1 MADRRLMAKSALGA
15 ARLNLG
21 RATALQRFLPLA
33 VSLAVLLG
41 TWEIVVWYFDV
52 KVFVLPAPSAI
63 AAEVVDRW
71 PILQKAVLAT
81 LNEAL
86 TGFALGIAIGLLLAM
101 VLVLTPPLEAAL
113 MPVLVAINC
122 VPVVAYTPLALI
134 WLGIGPASKIA
145 MVVIAVS
152 FVILLNTLQGL
163 KRPEEGQINLMRS
176 FGASR
181 LRIIWT
187 LRLPA
192 AMPSL
197 VNGMRVGIVRAMI
210 IAIVSEMLGAY
221 RGIGWIIFQAT
232 QQVNFLQ
239 VWAAIAVSSVASM
252 VLYLLLV
259 WVDRKV
265 VWWK

>member
-1 MADRRLMAKSALGA
+1 MKNAE
-15 ARLNLG
+15 
-21 RATALQRFLPLA
+21 TIWQRFLPLA
-33 VSLAVLLG
+33 VSLVSLLG
-41 TWEIVVWYFDV
+41 LWEAVVWYFDV
-52 KVFVLPAPSAI
+52 QVFVLPSPLAI
-63 AAEVVDRW
+63 AAGVVDTW
-71 PILQKAVLAT
+71 PVLQKAVLAT

-86 TGFALGIAIGLLLAM
+86 TGFALGIAIGLVLAM
-101 VLVLTPPLEAAL
+101 LLVLVPPLEAAL

-152 FVILLNTLQGL
+152 FVILLNALQGL
-163 KRPEEGQINLMRS
+163 KRPEEEAVNLLRS
-176 FGASR
+176 FGAGP
-181 LRIIWT
+181 LRIMWT

-232 QQVNFLQ
+232 QQVDFLQ

-252 VLYLLLV
+252 ILYLVLV

>member
-1 MADRRLMAKSALGA
+1 MIRE
-15 ARLNLG
+15 
-21 RATALQRFLPLA
+21 RFLPLA
-33 VSLAVLLG
+33 VSLALLLG
-41 TWEIVVWYFDV
+41 VWEAVVWYFDV
-52 KVFVLPAPSAI
+52 QVFVLPSPLAI
-63 AAEVVDRW
+63 AGGVIDSW
-71 PILQKAVLAT
+71 PVLQKAVLAT

-101 VLVLTPPLEAAL
+101 ALVLMPPLETAL

-152 FVILLNTLQGL
+152 FVILLNALQGL
-163 KRPEEGQINLMRS
+163 KRPEDAAINLLRS
-176 FGASR
+176 FGAGP
-181 LRIIWT
+181 LRIMWT

-239 VWAAIAVSSVASM
+239 VWAAITVSSVASM
-252 VLYLLLV
+252 LLYLVLV

>member
-1 MADRRLMAKSALGA
+1 MKNAEMIW
-15 ARLNLG
+15 
-21 RATALQRFLPLA
+21 QRFLPLA
-33 VSLAVLLG
+33 VSLVLLLG
-41 TWEIVVWYFDV
+41 LWEAVVWYFDV
-52 KVFVLPAPSAI
+52 QVFVLPSPSAI
-63 AAEVVDRW
+63 AAGVVDTW
-71 PILQKAVLAT
+71 PVLQKAVLAT

-86 TGFALGIAIGLLLAM
+86 TGFALGIAIGLVLAM
-101 VLVLTPPLEAAL
+101 LLVLMPPLETAL

-145 MVVIAVS
+145 LVVFAVS
-152 FVILLNTLQGL
+152 FVILLNALQGL
-163 KRPEEGQINLMRS
+163 KRPEAAAVNLLRS
-176 FGASR
+176 FGAGP
-181 LRIIWT
+181 LRIMWT

-239 VWAAIAVSSVASM
+239 VWAAIAVSSLASM
-252 VLYLLLV
+252 ILYLVLV
-259 WVDRKV
+259 WVDRKI

>member
-1 MADRRLMAKSALGA
+1 MVAD
-15 ARLNLG
+15 G
-21 RATALQRFLPLA
+21 RMIRERFLPLV
-33 VSLAVLLG
+33 VSLVLLLG
-41 TWEIVVWYFDV
+41 IWEAAVWYFDV
-52 KVFVLPAPSAI
+52 QVFVLPSPLAI
-63 AAEVVDRW
+63 AGGVIDKWAV
-71 PILQKAVLAT
+71 LQKAVLAT

-86 TGFALGIAIGLLLAM
+86 TGFALGIAIGLILAM
-101 VLVLTPPLEAAL
+101 ILVLVPPLETAL

-152 FVILLNTLQGL
+152 FVILLNALQGL
-163 KRPEEGQINLMRS
+163 KRPEDAAVNLLRS
-176 FGASR
+176 FGASP
-181 LRIIWT
+181 LRIMWI
-187 LRLPA
+187 LRLPS

-239 VWAAIAVSSVASM
+239 VWAAIAVSSAASM
-252 VLYLLLV
+252 ILYLLLV